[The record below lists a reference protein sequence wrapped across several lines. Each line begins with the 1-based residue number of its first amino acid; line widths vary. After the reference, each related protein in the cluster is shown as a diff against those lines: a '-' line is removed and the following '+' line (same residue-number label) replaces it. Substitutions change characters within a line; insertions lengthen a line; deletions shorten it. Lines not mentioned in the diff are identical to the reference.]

1 MERDYSSTD
10 GGGCEMPGK
19 KARKPY
25 TITKPRERW
34 STEEHA
40 RFVDALLM
48 FGRDWK
54 KIEEHVGTK
63 TTVQIRSH
71 AQKYFLKVQ
80 KLGLAAGLPPMYP
93 RRHFAMQQQQ
103 SSVADGSSAAAMP
116 LLHGRQPTYAPVAMP
131 GLAEPDAVAHRGSIG
146 WSSPSVVVPAASSG
160 GEMQGLDLEWAR
172 ASVPGAAAAAFA
184 AGGSRFIGA
193 PSLSGTSVDWAGGG
207 GGGGSASE
215 APAMGA
221 VEDQQQIELPLSP
234 EDVPFAQ
241 VYRFVGDMF
250 DADAPVPVEAH
261 LQKLKEMD
269 DITAKTVLLV
279 LRNLENNL
287 SAPQFEPVVRH
298 GALF

>member
-1 MERDYSSTD
+1 
-10 GGGCEMPGK
+10 
-19 KARKPY
+19 
-25 TITKPRERW
+25 
-34 STEEHA
+34 
-40 RFVDALLM
+40 

-93 RRHFAMQQQQ
+93 RRHFAIQQQ
-103 SSVADGSSAAAMP
+103 SSVAGGSSAAAMP
-116 LLHGRQPTYAPVAMP
+116 LLHGRQPTCAPVGMP
-131 GLAEPDAVAHRGSIG
+131 GLAEPDAVAHHGSIG

-160 GEMQGLDLEWAR
+160 GGMQGLDLEWAR
-172 ASVPGAAAAAFA
+172 ASVTGAAAAAFA
-184 AGGSRFIGA
+184 AGGNRFIGA
-193 PSLSGTSVDWAGGG
+193 PSLSGTSIDWAGGGG

-215 APAMGA
+215 ASAMGV

-234 EDVPFAQ
+234 EDMPFAH

-279 LRNLENNL
+279 LLNLENNL
-287 SAPQFEPVVRH
+287 LAPQFEPV
-298 GALF
+298 